1 MLLLVDD
8 DLGQLRLRTLRPWH
22 RLQASC
28 LAARLDRAL
37 AGGTMPE
44 ASVRLA
50 ARAAR
55 LTSER
60 YRRDLAVS
68 LWRIVATVRQS
79 GQARSPGVLPLLPAR
94 PLDALLVRSSIR
106 SVADDLA
113 ELADSLAA
121 RGPVAVRGVAM
132 VNLLIADG
140 AGLLYRPAA
149 GDELPA
155 VVHRAARALHDDTV
169 WRSEVHDA

>member
-1 MLLLVDD
+1 MHVLVDD
-8 DLGQLRLRTLRPWH
+8 DLGRLTLRTLRPWH

-28 LAARLDRAL
+28 LATRLDRAL
-37 AGGTMPE
+37 AGGIMPE

-60 YRRDLAVS
+60 YRCGLAAS

-79 GQARSPGVLPLLPAR
+79 GQARSRAVPLLFPPR
-94 PLDALLVRSSIR
+94 PLGAMLVRSSIGCI
-106 SVADDLA
+106 ADDLG

-121 RGPVAVRGVAM
+121 RGPVVVRGVAM

-140 AGLLYRPAA
+140 AGPLYRPAA
-149 GDELPA
+149 SAELLA
-155 VVHRAARALHDDTV
+155 VIRRAAQALCDETV
-169 WRSEVHDA
+169 L